1 MRQSAPLDR
10 LFLVTGLL
18 GGLAM
23 LAYQPASP
31 AKVAAPKPVAA
42 QVVPVFLIDRAPRAT
57 AGDGK
62 GGNGQFVHR
71 DPPDHCFEPR
81 SQANAHQSLK
91 CG

>member
-1 MRQSAPLDR
+1 MRQSAPSYR

-23 LAYQPASP
+23 LAYQPAPP

-42 QVVPVFLIDRAPRAT
+42 QVVPVFLIDRAHRAT

-62 GGNGQFVHR
+62 PRNEQFVPR
-71 DPPDHCFEPR
+71 DPPDHCFGPR
-81 SQANAHQSLK
+81 SQANAHQRLQ

>member
-1 MRQSAPLDR
+1 MRQLAPSNR

-23 LAYQPASP
+23 LAYQPAPP
-31 AKVAAPKPVAA
+31 ARAAAPKPVAA
-42 QVVPVFLIDRAPRAT
+42 QVVPVFLIDKKPRAT
-57 AGDGK
+57 ADDVK
-62 GGNGQFVHR
+62 ARNGQFVHR

-81 SQANAHQSLK
+81 SPANADQSLK

>member
-1 MRQSAPLDR
+1 MRQSEPLNR

-23 LAYQPASP
+23 LAYQPAPP

-42 QVVPVFLIDRAPRAT
+42 QVVPVFLIDREPRAT

-62 GGNGQFVHR
+62 GRNGQFVHR
-71 DPPDHCFEPR
+71 DPPDHCFGPH
-81 SQANAHQSLK
+81 SQANAHQRLQ